1 MGYTR
6 AGPRLNLSNGLW
18 FVYLVEDTALS
29 LIERLN
35 VAQMNISSSSADEL
49 EEVWTAISVYQD

>member
-6 AGPRLNLSNGLW
+6 TGPRLNLSNGLW
-18 FVYLVEDTALS
+18 FVYLGEDTALS

-49 EEVWTAISVYQD
+49 EEE